1 MRVVPTGGSMS
12 TFSAN
17 DLDGIMIQLCGG
29 LELFLYRGR
38 QLTEVAAIIQ
48 ELPDGTFCGAVSTRS
63 RLLRETRERSPGT
76 SDEME
81 SQLRE
86 QHSGCLPVFT
96 VGPTGRGL
104 TWLDVTS
111 PINGAGGNA

>member
-1 MRVVPTGGSMS
+1 MS
-12 TFSAN
+12 TFSAT

-29 LELFLYRGR
+29 LELFLYRGG

-63 RLLRETRERSPGT
+63 RLLRETRERSPST
-76 SDEME
+76 AAEME
-81 SQLRE
+81 APLRE
-86 QHSGCLPVFT
+86 QHPCCLPVFT
-96 VGPTGRGL
+96 VGPTGRAL

-111 PINGAGGNA
+111 PINASGGAA